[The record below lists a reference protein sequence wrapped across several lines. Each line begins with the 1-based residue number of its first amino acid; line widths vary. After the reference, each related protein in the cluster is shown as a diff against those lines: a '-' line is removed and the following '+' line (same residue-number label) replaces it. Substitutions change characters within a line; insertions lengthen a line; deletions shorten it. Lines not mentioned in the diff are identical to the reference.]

1 MQGEGVVGLIPIL
14 NEVNTV
20 SEVIDSAF
28 ATHSIERLLVVDD
41 GSTDGTLER
50 LRAAEARYPGL
61 DLIVRRDQ
69 TGFGSALLFGF
80 REALKR
86 YSFSRL
92 VELDGD
98 MSHDPTVIPDL
109 LREEA
114 DLVIGS
120 RYAEGGR
127 IRNWSI
133 ARRTISFMANSVA
146 RILLGLPIRDVTSGY
161 RVYSRELVETIVDEA
176 NCGGYE
182 LLVEAAWLANH
193 HGLSVRETPIL
204 FTERKHGESKLATRE
219 EAAKFARFVLTKSAG
234 RLKSRVLAGGPSQ
247 KTATMPVRHR

>member
-1 MQGEGVVGLIPIL
+1 VQGEGVVGLIPIL

-86 YSFSRL
+86 YSFS
-92 VELDGD
+92 
-98 MSHDPTVIPDL
+98 PTVIPDL